1 MWDVHWRLGGSNGTQ
16 LQSPQCSSKPKVQ
29 NTADRSCIA
38 SFLMLHLTSSASL
51 LMSNNWG
58 WLADHE
64 LDNPDHDQIS
74 LYNGRGILV
83 ESQGPVWLYGTA
95 FEHSMLYN
103 YQFANAKEIYAGVI
117 QSETAY
123 MQANPNA
130 LQPFPPLTSYS
141 DPTFSECFATTCFK
155 TYGLRIYNS
164 TYVLIYGTGLYS
176 FFDNYDSGCLLTNNC
191 QQNMVS
197 IEESEGIY
205 VYALNTVGAYN
216 MVEVDLV
223 ELVPSGQNTNT
234 FCDTLAVF
242 EYP

>member
-1 MWDVHWRLGGSNGTQ
+1 MGGSNGTQ
-16 LQSPQCSSKPKVQ
+16 LQSDTCSKQPLKQ
-29 NTADRSCIA
+29 NSANSSCIVT
-38 SFLMLHLTSSASL
+38 FMLCHITSTGQV

-58 WLADHE
+58 WVADHE
-64 LDNPDHDQIS
+64 LDLADHNQIS
-74 LYNGRGILV
+74 IYNGRGLLI
-83 ESQGPVWLYGTA
+83 ESQGPVWLYGSS

-103 YQFANAKEIYAGVI
+103 YQFANSKEIYAGHI

-130 LQPFPPLTSYS
+130 LQPYTPLTSWS
-141 DPTFSECFATTCFK
+141 DPTFSECFASTCFK
-155 TYGLRIYNS
+155 TYGLRVVNS
-164 TYVLIYGTGLYS
+164 TYILVYGAGLYS
-176 FFDNYDSGCLLTNNC
+176 FFDNYDSGCLLTSNC

-197 IEESEGIY
+197 IEESEAIY
-205 VYALNTVGAYN
+205 LYALNTVGAYN

-223 ELVPSGQNTNT
+223 EIVPSSTNPNT